1 MKILLG
7 VLLLL
12 YVSQADKGFLET
24 QFQKFLKEKQYLNQI
39 YSHSLAQQFF
49 HYTKIAVCHPEE
61 IAKWDCGYYCQ
72 QHPDMIDV
80 QAFAG
85 NYSSQAYC
93 GYNQKENYIVLVYRS
108 TQDLTNWI
116 NNIKFFKQQF
126 GDCIDCAVHLGFWE
140 TYTAISDGM
149 INCTKTLKEKYPK
162 SKVLIT
168 GHSLGGAIAA
178 LLAVDVTRLGIQV
191 DNFFTYGAPRVG
203 NIEFATWFEDYVIP
217 KEQWRVTHYAD
228 TVVHTPPLSFYYAHL
243 PQEVWYNE
251 ENTSFKVCQQ
261 GIVEDDSCSNSLWT
275 YQYSISDHTS
285 YFNEFQECKTKFIH
299 HNETMHFVGRQTDQ
313 LNEET
318 QKVKNIKE

>member
-1 MKILLG
+1 MKHLLI
-7 VLLLL
+7 VLLLIC
-12 YVSQADKGFLET
+12 VSYANKGFIE
-24 QFQKFLKEKQYLNQI
+24 KEIEKVFKHKSNVNQI

-49 HYTKIAVCHPEE
+49 HYTKIAVCHPKE
-61 IAKWDCGYYCQ
+61 IADWDCGYYCQ

-116 NNIKFFKQQF
+116 NNVKFFKQEF
-126 GDCIDCAVHLGFWE
+126 GDCKDCAVHLGFWE
-140 TYTAISDGM
+140 TYTAISNEM
-149 INCTKTLKEKYPK
+149 INCTKTLRQKYPK

-178 LLAVDVTRLGIQV
+178 LMAVDVTRLGIQV

-203 NIEFATWFEDYVIP
+203 NIEFATWFINYVVP
-217 KEQWRVTHYAD
+217 KEYWRVTHYAD
-228 TVVHTPPLSFYYAHL
+228 TVVHTPPMNFYYSHL

-251 ENTSFKVCQQ
+251 ENTSFKICLQ
-261 GIVEDDSCSNSLWT
+261 GLVEDDTCSNSLWW
-275 YQYSISDHTS
+275 YSISDHTS
-285 YFNEFQECKTKFIH
+285 YFNEFQECKTQFIH
-299 HNETMHFVGRQTDQ
+299 HNETMHFIGKQSDQ
-313 LNEET
+313 LNNQPNLIQD
-318 QKVKNIKE
+318 QKQ